1 MRSFEKNIL
10 LQTIDMQWREHL
22 VHLDHLR
29 NVIGLRGYGQRDP
42 LNEYKTEAFSLFEK
56 LLTDLRSNVTK
67 YLMTIEFQFLDPEP
81 APNPM
86 QFTEVHMDPMT
97 GENERAL
104 AFAGSGEDLTGE
116 QRAALPISALPA
128 GWERTSRN
136 AACPCNSGR
145 KFKHC
150 HGALI

>member
-1 MRSFEKNIL
+1 
-10 LQTIDMQWREHL
+10 
-22 VHLDHLR
+22 
-29 NVIGLRGYGQRDP
+29 
-42 LNEYKTEAFSLFEK
+42 
-56 LLTDLRSNVTK
+56 
-67 YLMTIEFQFLDPEP
+67 
-81 APNPM
+81 
-86 QFTEVHMDPMT
+86 MDPMT

-104 AFAGSGEDLTGE
+104 AFAGSGADLTGE

-136 AACPCNSGR
+136 AACPCGSGR